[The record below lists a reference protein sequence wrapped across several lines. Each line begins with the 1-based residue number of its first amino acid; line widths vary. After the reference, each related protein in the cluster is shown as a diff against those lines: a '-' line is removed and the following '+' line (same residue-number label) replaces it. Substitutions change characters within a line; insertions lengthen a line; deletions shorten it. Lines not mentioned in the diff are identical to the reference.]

1 MTDAIEIDKVGSQ
14 IDVLPTLLN
23 LFGIEYDS
31 RLIVGKDILSD
42 YIDMDSNEIKLETRL
57 AEDLGL
63 NSYEFMSVIGEIEE
77 EFDVELDE
85 REIVKLISIADL
97 LDYIS
102 NFKEENVF
110 A

>member
-1 MTDAIEIDKVGSQ
+1 MIFNKV
-14 IDVLPTLLN
+14 
-23 LFGIEYDS
+23 
-31 RLIVGKDILSD
+31 KDILSD

-102 NFKEENVF
+102 NFKEEDVF

>member
-1 MTDAIEIDKVGSQ
+1 MIFNKV
-14 IDVLPTLLN
+14 
-23 LFGIEYDS
+23 
-31 RLIVGKDILSD
+31 KDILSD
-42 YIDMDSNEIKLETRL
+42 YIDIDSNEIKLETRL

>member
-1 MTDAIEIDKVGSQ
+1 MIFNKV
-14 IDVLPTLLN
+14 
-23 LFGIEYDS
+23 
-31 RLIVGKDILSD
+31 KDILSD

-85 REIVKLISIADL
+85 RFLSKLTTL
-97 LDYIS
+97 CKYIFF
-102 NFKEENVF
+102 FKITYII
-110 A
+110 

>member
-1 MTDAIEIDKVGSQ
+1 MIFNKV
-14 IDVLPTLLN
+14 
-23 LFGIEYDS
+23 
-31 RLIVGKDILSD
+31 KDILSD

-63 NSYEFMSVIGEIEE
+63 NSYEFMSVIVEIEE

>member
-1 MTDAIEIDKVGSQ
+1 MIFNKV
-14 IDVLPTLLN
+14 
-23 LFGIEYDS
+23 
-31 RLIVGKDILSD
+31 KDILSD

-77 EFDVELDE
+77 ECDVELDE

>member
-1 MTDAIEIDKVGSQ
+1 MIFNKV
-14 IDVLPTLLN
+14 
-23 LFGIEYDS
+23 
-31 RLIVGKDILSD
+31 KDILSD

-85 REIVKLISIADL
+85 REIVKLISISDL

>member
-1 MTDAIEIDKVGSQ
+1 MIFNKV
-14 IDVLPTLLN
+14 
-23 LFGIEYDS
+23 
-31 RLIVGKDILSD
+31 KDILSD

-63 NSYEFMSVIGEIEE
+63 NSYEFMIVIGEIEE

>member
-1 MTDAIEIDKVGSQ
+1 MIFNKV
-14 IDVLPTLLN
+14 
-23 LFGIEYDS
+23 
-31 RLIVGKDILSD
+31 KDILSD

-110 A
+110 AKSS

>member
-1 MTDAIEIDKVGSQ
+1 MIFNKV
-14 IDVLPTLLN
+14 
-23 LFGIEYDS
+23 
-31 RLIVGKDILSD
+31 KDILSE

>member
-1 MTDAIEIDKVGSQ
+1 MIFNKV
-14 IDVLPTLLN
+14 
-23 LFGIEYDS
+23 
-31 RLIVGKDILSD
+31 KDILSD

-63 NSYEFMSVIGEIEE
+63 NSYEFTSVIGEIEE

>member
-1 MTDAIEIDKVGSQ
+1 MIFNKV
-14 IDVLPTLLN
+14 
-23 LFGIEYDS
+23 
-31 RLIVGKDILSD
+31 KDILSD

-63 NSYEFMSVIGEIEE
+63 DSYECMSVIGEIEE

>member
-1 MTDAIEIDKVGSQ
+1 MIFNKV
-14 IDVLPTLLN
+14 
-23 LFGIEYDS
+23 
-31 RLIVGKDILSD
+31 KDILSD

-63 NSYEFMSVIGEIEE
+63 NSYEFMSVIGEIED

>member
-1 MTDAIEIDKVGSQ
+1 MIFNKV
-14 IDVLPTLLN
+14 
-23 LFGIEYDS
+23 
-31 RLIVGKDILSD
+31 KDILSD
-42 YIDMDSNEIKLETRL
+42 YIDMDSNEIKLETSL

>member
-1 MTDAIEIDKVGSQ
+1 MIFNKV
-14 IDVLPTLLN
+14 
-23 LFGIEYDS
+23 
-31 RLIVGKDILSD
+31 KDILSD
-42 YIDMDSNEIKLETRL
+42 YIDMDSNEIKLGTRL

>member
-1 MTDAIEIDKVGSQ
+1 MIFNKV
-14 IDVLPTLLN
+14 
-23 LFGIEYDS
+23 
-31 RLIVGKDILSD
+31 KDILSD

-77 EFDVELDE
+77 EVDVELDE

>member
-1 MTDAIEIDKVGSQ
+1 MIFNKV
-14 IDVLPTLLN
+14 
-23 LFGIEYDS
+23 
-31 RLIVGKDILSD
+31 KDILSD

-77 EFDVELDE
+77 EYDVELDE

>member
-1 MTDAIEIDKVGSQ
+1 MIFKKV
-14 IDVLPTLLN
+14 
-23 LFGIEYDS
+23 
-31 RLIVGKDILSD
+31 KDILSD

-85 REIVKLISIADL
+85 REIVKIISIADL

>member
-1 MTDAIEIDKVGSQ
+1 MTVCRRK
-14 IDVLPTLLN
+14 LC
-23 LFGIEYDS
+23 
-31 RLIVGKDILSD
+31 
-42 YIDMDSNEIKLETRL
+42 NEIKLETRL

>member
-1 MTDAIEIDKVGSQ
+1 MIFNKV
-14 IDVLPTLLN
+14 
-23 LFGIEYDS
+23 
-31 RLIVGKDILSD
+31 KDILSD

-102 NFKEENVF
+102 NFKEENLF

>member
-1 MTDAIEIDKVGSQ
+1 MIFNKV
-14 IDVLPTLLN
+14 
-23 LFGIEYDS
+23 
-31 RLIVGKDILSD
+31 KDILSD

-77 EFDVELDE
+77 ELDVELDE

>member
-1 MTDAIEIDKVGSQ
+1 MIFNKV
-14 IDVLPTLLN
+14 
-23 LFGIEYDS
+23 
-31 RLIVGKDILSD
+31 KDILSD

-57 AEDLGL
+57 AEVLGL

>member
-1 MTDAIEIDKVGSQ
+1 MIFNKV
-14 IDVLPTLLN
+14 
-23 LFGIEYDS
+23 
-31 RLIVGKDILSD
+31 KDILSD

-102 NFKEENVF
+102 NFTKENVLV
-110 A
+110 

>member
-1 MTDAIEIDKVGSQ
+1 MIFNKV
-14 IDVLPTLLN
+14 
-23 LFGIEYDS
+23 
-31 RLIVGKDILSD
+31 KDILSD

-63 NSYEFMSVIGEIEE
+63 NSYEFMRVIGEIEE

>member
-1 MTDAIEIDKVGSQ
+1 MFNKV
-14 IDVLPTLLN
+14 
-23 LFGIEYDS
+23 
-31 RLIVGKDILSD
+31 KDILSD

>member
-1 MTDAIEIDKVGSQ
+1 MIFNKV
-14 IDVLPTLLN
+14 
-23 LFGIEYDS
+23 
-31 RLIVGKDILSD
+31 KDILSD
-42 YIDMDSNEIKLETRL
+42 YIDMDSNEIKLEAKL

>member
-1 MTDAIEIDKVGSQ
+1 MIFNKV
-14 IDVLPTLLN
+14 
-23 LFGIEYDS
+23 
-31 RLIVGKDILSD
+31 KDILSY

>member
-1 MTDAIEIDKVGSQ
+1 MIFNKV
-14 IDVLPTLLN
+14 
-23 LFGIEYDS
+23 
-31 RLIVGKDILSD
+31 KDILSD
-42 YIDMDSNEIKLETRL
+42 YIDMDSNEVKLETRL

>member
-1 MTDAIEIDKVGSQ
+1 MIFNKV
-14 IDVLPTLLN
+14 
-23 LFGIEYDS
+23 
-31 RLIVGKDILSD
+31 KDILSD

-77 EFDVELDE
+77 ESDVELDE